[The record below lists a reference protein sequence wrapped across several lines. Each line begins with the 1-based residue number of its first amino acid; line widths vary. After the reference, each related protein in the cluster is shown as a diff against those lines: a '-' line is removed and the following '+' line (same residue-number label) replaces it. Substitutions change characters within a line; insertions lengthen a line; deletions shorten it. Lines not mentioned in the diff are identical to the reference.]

1 MLAKKIYSRTR
12 VKNSEILE
20 LLIYSAYIEEQSKLE
35 ESELNIFKDVA
46 SFYYEQGQEE
56 VNQTLPKKKQV
67 SVIPD
72 AIFLTLLDMP
82 NSKGYTWKQYIEA
95 IIKYNADQIYRQ
107 CVINIQQN
115 KENKIDDDIFQNLI
129 KKQQN
134 AKLCINEDKI
144 SGDVDLTLIGLN
156 NQAKMQGIYS
166 FDDKA
171 KCKFVSIEDEATTK
185 ECQSLNGQEFYIHDW
200 NEFYRYS
207 KKNDN
212 MVKYRCYG
220 LVTGLNLP
228 PINDGFHWCR
238 SWIIY
243 LPPLEKEE
251 KMEYNKLELPIGE
264 NDLNS
269 LLNKSKVNKRA
280 KKLIKKYLTTE
291 NVIVD
296 ENNKL
301 SMFYDI
307 DKDKIIINPKH
318 KDLKDY
324 DLGECLS
331 HEIIH
336 MIDIRNNISDR
347 FNVDNELRRTEL
359 FINTN
364 SDFYQNLFKDDK
376 YAKNMTLSDIFS
388 AITNNKITGK
398 IGHGSKYWN
407 EDPTRIQKEISANIM
422 SAYLNNNKITLN
434 IIDGIE
440 PLKQIKE
447 RIIKKYDKY
456 T

>member
-1 MLAKKIYSRTR
+1 
-12 VKNSEILE
+12 
-20 LLIYSAYIEEQSKLE
+20 
-35 ESELNIFKDVA
+35 
-46 SFYYEQGQEE
+46 
-56 VNQTLPKKKQV
+56 
-67 SVIPD
+67 
-72 AIFLTLLDMP
+72 
-82 NSKGYTWKQYIEA
+82 
-95 IIKYNADQIYRQ
+95 
-107 CVINIQQN
+107 
-115 KENKIDDDIFQNLI
+115 
-129 KKQQN
+129 
-134 AKLCINEDKI
+134 
-144 SGDVDLTLIGLN
+144 
-156 NQAKMQGIYS
+156 
-166 FDDKA
+166 
-171 KCKFVSIEDEATTK
+171 
-185 ECQSLNGQEFYIHDW
+185 
-200 NEFYRYS
+200 
-207 KKNDN
+207 